1 MNDPLATVNDPLW
14 PALEGEGVDLLSLF
28 PRTPSMAAIQQ
39 KPRSGKRFK
48 ANKAVR
54 APFGFA
60 FPIVYALLK

>member
-39 KPRSGKRFK
+39 KPRTIGSKLGVGIRG
-48 ANKAVR
+48 R
-54 APFGFA
+54 
-60 FPIVYALLK
+60 